1 MRKEHLLNHINA
13 MSEEQIQFLGDLLN
27 FANYPDFNL
36 NIKLSGLTE
45 NEKNKIDSAIPCEY
59 AKQIREIYPDF
70 DKGRNVY
77 DYNLNNYGSM
87 LNLNNRIIENIK
99 KVLKLNTL

>member
-1 MRKEHLLNHINA
+1 MTREHLSQHIEN
-13 MSEEQIQFLGDLLN
+13 MTDEQIQFLGDLLN
-27 FANYPDFNL
+27 FANYPDYQL
-36 NIKLSGLTE
+36 NIKLAGITE
-45 NEKNKIDSAIPCEY
+45 EEKRKIDSAIPCDY

-77 DYNLNNYGSM
+77 DYNLNHYGSM

-99 KVLKLNTL
+99 KVLNLNTL